1 MCFTSESQR
10 NKNGR
15 EDKEKET
22 KEYTVQ
28 NIQIQV
34 KHKRNP
40 KLTHANYQDLKIMVR
55 FYFRIWLHLVELQV
69 IAFWGGPYRFTWF
82 GAFFN
87 TIGPSLT
94 KVVYAYFD
102 GSSSEIQ
109 IFELPVMLEVAPA
122 PVSNMTKL

>member
-1 MCFTSESQR
+1 
-10 NKNGR
+10 
-15 EDKEKET
+15 
-22 KEYTVQ
+22 
-28 NIQIQV
+28 
-34 KHKRNP
+34 
-40 KLTHANYQDLKIMVR
+40 MVR

-102 GSSSEIQ
+102 GSSYLYPVTDSSDSQ
-109 IFELPVMLEVAPA
+109 SLPGRIVTVFADLCGLSKAHSAQRTLPKDLAAPGAAVHKADSNHLE
-122 PVSNMTKL
+122 STNRTTNINEEHTSKQ